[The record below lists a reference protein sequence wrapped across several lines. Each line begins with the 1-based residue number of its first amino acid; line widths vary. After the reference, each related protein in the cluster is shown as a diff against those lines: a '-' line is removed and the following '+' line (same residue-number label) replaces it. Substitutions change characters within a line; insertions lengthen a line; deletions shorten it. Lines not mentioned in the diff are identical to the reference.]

1 MQNRRWLAA
10 TAVAT
15 LLMTTGC
22 ASTAPQTQSGPNSES
37 AHVMPDGTAMSG
49 SEHED
54 HEAEHENEHGPSAAA
69 QMICAGQV
77 VTAVANVLELGRE
90 VSPSSSWQ
98 KPMFTCTYEI
108 AGQPLVLSVH
118 DATNQA
124 EGEEYFVALQN
135 SMDNAATI
143 EGTLGLGMRSFSTG
157 EGIVA
162 FMRDGKTLLVDA
174 TALPAGLGADK
185 TTTQS
190 QAAYAIATAVLV
202 CWVEHN

>member
-10 TAVAT
+10 SAVAT
-15 LLMTTGC
+15 LLMTGC
-22 ASTAPQTQSGPNSES
+22 AGTAPQEQSGQSPES
-37 AHVMPDGTAMSG
+37 GHVMPDGTMMSG

-77 VTAVANVLELGRE
+77 VTAVANVLGLGSE
-90 VSPSSSWQ
+90 VSPSSSWET
-98 KPMFTCTYEI
+98 PMFTCTYEI
-108 AGQPLVLSVH
+108 DGQPLSLSVH

-124 EGEEYFVALQN
+124 EGEAYFVALQ
-135 SMDNAATI
+135 SSVDNAATI
-143 EGTLGLGMRSFSTG
+143 EGSLGLGMRSFSTG

-174 TALPAGLGADK
+174 TALSAELGADK
-185 TTTQS
+185 TTTQA
-190 QAAYAIATAVLV
+190 QAAYAIATAVLL
-202 CWVEHN
+202 CWVEHD

>member
-15 LLMTTGC
+15 LLMTGC
-22 ASTAPQTQSGPNSES
+22 ATTAPQAQSGPNPES
-37 AHVMPDGTAMSG
+37 AHVMSDGAVMSG

-54 HEAEHENEHGPSAAA
+54 HEAAHQNEHGPSAAA

-77 VTAVANVLELGRE
+77 VTAVANVLELGSE
-90 VSPSSSWQ
+90 VSPSSSWE
-98 KPMFTCTYEI
+98 KPMFTCTYDI
-108 AGQPLVLSVH
+108 DGQPLVLSVH

-124 EGEEYFVALQN
+124 EGEEHFAALQN
-135 SMDNAATI
+135 STDNAATI
-143 EGTLGLGMRSFSTG
+143 EGTLGLGMRSLSTG
-157 EGIVA
+157 EGIIA

-185 TTTQS
+185 TTTQA
-190 QAAYAIATAVLV
+190 QAAYSIATAVLV
-202 CWVEHN
+202 CWVEHD